1 MLTQFW
7 QVFMSTLAAFF
18 GVQSDK
24 NRHRDFSENDS
35 PIAFIIMGILMAVLL
50 VLGLVFIVS
59 QVTG

>member
-7 QVFMSTLAAFF
+7 QVFTSTLAAFF

-24 NRHRDFSENDS
+24 NRHRDFNENDS
-35 PIAFIIMGILMAVLL
+35 PIAFIIMGILMAVFL

-59 QVTG
+59 QVTS